1 MTGPVALVGGG
12 PGDPGLL
19 TLWAEALLAAA
30 EIVVVD
36 RPLLPA
42 AELRARRAQLVT
54 VEEGDVAEAELLAAV
69 ATPGTDSV
77 ATPAARNADA
87 SRWCAGCSQGSP
99 R

>member
-19 TLWAEALLAAA
+19 TLRAEALLAAA
-30 EIVVVD
+30 EIVVAD

-42 AELRARRAQLVT
+42 AELRAPRAQLVT
-54 VEEGDVAEAELLAAV
+54 VEEGDDAGAELL
-69 ATPGTDSV
+69 
-77 ATPAARNADA
+77 ATPAARNTEA